1 MKCIGSNLPESKLS
15 VEALTRTKW
24 GVDHINYKAREQVVL
39 QNLWLSENVTQSS
52 RFTHRGHFN
61 NLIMFLMSVCDLIVP
76 MMMKLW
82 IYENHIRDVRSE
94 ELNERW
100 SSQLYPQ
107 LTNNLRFLP
116 KCFEASSCFS
126 FKASTEKLT
135 CGLLHNTQSCYDWK
149 INNIFNFWGVLTAVK
164 PPVSDPT
171 KCQDLRVAHLR
182 EVVTHVKCSESVVKA
197 K

>member
-1 MKCIGSNLPESKLS
+1 
-15 VEALTRTKW
+15 
-24 GVDHINYKAREQVVL
+24 
-39 QNLWLSENVTQSS
+39 
-52 RFTHRGHFN
+52 
-61 NLIMFLMSVCDLIVP
+61 
-76 MMMKLW
+76 MKLW

-94 ELNERW
+94 ELNEWW

-107 LTNNLRFLP
+107 LTNNLLFLP
-116 KCFEASSCFS
+116 KCFETSSCFS

-171 KCQDLRVAHLR
+171 KCQDLRVYAFTGGGHPC
-182 EVVTHVKCSESVVKA
+182 EVWWKCSESQINCYVTYIYLSVYSHLSHKPKNENLA
-197 K
+197 QKKICKNECPT

>member
-15 VEALTRTKW
+15 VEALTRKKW
-24 GVDHINYKAREQVVL
+24 GVDHINYKAPEQVVL
-39 QNLWLSENVTQSS
+39 QNLWLSQNVTQSS

-61 NLIMFLMSVCDLIVP
+61 NLIMFLISVCDLIVP

-107 LTNNLRFLP
+107 LTNNLLFLP

-135 CGLLHNTQSCYDWK
+135 CGLLHNTQSCYGWK
-149 INNIFNFWGVLTAVK
+149 INNIFNFWGV
-164 PPVSDPT
+164 
-171 KCQDLRVAHLR
+171 
-182 EVVTHVKCSESVVKA
+182 
-197 K
+197 

>member
-1 MKCIGSNLPESKLS
+1 
-15 VEALTRTKW
+15 
-24 GVDHINYKAREQVVL
+24 
-39 QNLWLSENVTQSS
+39 
-52 RFTHRGHFN
+52 
-61 NLIMFLMSVCDLIVP
+61 
-76 MMMKLW
+76 MMKLW

-107 LTNNLRFLP
+107 LTNNLLFLP

-164 PPVSDPT
+164 PPVGDPT

-182 EVVTHVKCSESVVKA
+182 EVVTHVKCSESQINCYVTYIYLSVYSHLSHKPKNENLVK
-197 K
+197 KKKCKNERPT